1 MAKTTRLAG
10 VVAALALILL
20 AAAGPAYRIGLLSIP
35 SAFTLLA
42 WAAYVGIAAMVLA
55 LIAGAW
61 AYRRRARSTML
72 LAGFAFIAGL
82 AAFAIPFQW
91 QTTAQSLPRIHDVT
105 TDLENPPTYQAVLP
119 LRADAPNKLDRPAD
133 LAQQQRSG
141 YPELA
146 PITLPL
152 PPDQVFDR
160 ALAVAQDADWEI
172 VTADKSAGRIEATD
186 TTRWFGFKDD
196 VVVRLTP
203 WGSGTRV
210 DVRSVSRV
218 GGSDIGTN
226 ARRIR
231 RFLDALQ
238 SG

>member
-1 MAKTTRLAG
+1 MARTTQLAA

-105 TDLENPPTYQAVLP
+105 TDL
-119 LRADAPNKLDRPAD
+119 
-133 LAQQQRSG
+133 
-141 YPELA
+141 
-146 PITLPL
+146 
-152 PPDQVFDR
+152 
-160 ALAVAQDADWEI
+160 
-172 VTADKSAGRIEATD
+172 
-186 TTRWFGFKDD
+186 
-196 VVVRLTP
+196 
-203 WGSGTRV
+203 
-210 DVRSVSRV
+210 
-218 GGSDIGTN
+218 
-226 ARRIR
+226 
-231 RFLDALQ
+231 
-238 SG
+238 

>member
-1 MAKTTRLAG
+1 MVRTTRLAAIVA
-10 VVAALALILL
+10 VVALLLL
-20 AAAGPAYRIGLLSIP
+20 AAAGPTYRIGLLSIP
-35 SAFTLLA
+35 SAFALLA
-42 WAAYVGIAAMVLA
+42 GAAFVGIAAMVLA
-55 LIAGAW
+55 LIGGAW
-61 AYRRRARSTML
+61 AYRRHARSA
-72 LAGFAFIAGL
+72 LALAIVSGIAGL

-91 QTTAQSLPRIHDVT
+91 QNAARSVPPIHDVT
-105 TDLENPPTYQAVLP
+105 TDLENPPTYQAVLA
-119 LRADAPNKLDRPAD
+119 LRADAPNTLDRPAD
-133 LAQQQRSG
+133 LAQQQRTG

-146 PITLPL
+146 PITLPM
-152 PPDQVFDR
+152 PSEQVFDR
-160 ALAVAQDADWEI
+160 ALAVAQDAGWEI

-238 SG
+238 SE